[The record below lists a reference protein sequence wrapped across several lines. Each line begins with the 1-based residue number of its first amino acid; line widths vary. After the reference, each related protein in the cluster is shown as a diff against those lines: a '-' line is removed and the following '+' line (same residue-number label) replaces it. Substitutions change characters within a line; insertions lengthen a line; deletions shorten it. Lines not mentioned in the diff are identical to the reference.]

1 MGARR
6 RQAEEV
12 SWHVVRAWARGG
24 GEDDGI
30 RGVEGTWGL
39 VFGAWGPPDTQKP
52 LWGDEVLHG
61 IRPGGMARP
70 LAGRSPA
77 LRASE
82 SNRRVES
89 DPPSP
94 PDTQK
99 PPCGGFCV
107 SGGEGGIRTPEALLT
122 PA

>member
-1 MGARR
+1 MARPLAGRSPALRASESNR
-6 RQAEEV
+6 R
-12 SWHVVRAWARGG
+12 
-24 GEDDGI
+24 
-30 RGVEGTWGL
+30 VESRSPS
-39 VFGAWGPPDTQKP
+39 PPDTQKP
-52 LWGDEVLHG
+52 PRGDEVLHG